1 MHTYYSL
8 EYSLLDTWEE
18 MSPLVHGWDESYP
31 PPMITFEVKHANI
44 SWQVLRAASPAHDIR
59 TSAKGEELYYGIRLS
74 PFMKRLISAVVVL
87 ILLLSTSCAVDLNNL
102 QNYVDL
108 YNNKIEDAPIV
119 LRGMLGSENVDF
131 TILLNN
137 SSTLRWG
144 MKMENAKIVRSAYG
158 GLENPTIE
166 AYTTESAIN
175 KVLDAEDPVAA
186 YQEAEKSGLMRIE
199 GKTIGAKMKIAV
211 SLRQGTAA

>member
-1 MHTYYSL
+1 
-8 EYSLLDTWEE
+8 
-18 MSPLVHGWDESYP
+18 
-31 PPMITFEVKHANI
+31 
-44 SWQVLRAASPAHDIR
+44 
-59 TSAKGEELYYGIRLS
+59 
-74 PFMKRLISAVVVL
+74 MKRLISTVVVL
-87 ILLLSTSCAVDLNNL
+87 ILSLSASCAVDLNNL

-199 GKTIGAKMKIAV
+199 GKTVGAKMKIAV
-211 SLRQGTAA
+211 ALSLGGAVKPFLSSLRSTPHSAL

>member
-1 MHTYYSL
+1 
-8 EYSLLDTWEE
+8 
-18 MSPLVHGWDESYP
+18 
-31 PPMITFEVKHANI
+31 
-44 SWQVLRAASPAHDIR
+44 
-59 TSAKGEELYYGIRLS
+59 
-74 PFMKRLISAVVVL
+74 MKRLISAVVVL

-199 GKTIGAKMKIAV
+199 GKTVGANMKIAV
-211 SLRQGTAA
+211 ALSLGGAIKPFLSSLRSTPHSAL